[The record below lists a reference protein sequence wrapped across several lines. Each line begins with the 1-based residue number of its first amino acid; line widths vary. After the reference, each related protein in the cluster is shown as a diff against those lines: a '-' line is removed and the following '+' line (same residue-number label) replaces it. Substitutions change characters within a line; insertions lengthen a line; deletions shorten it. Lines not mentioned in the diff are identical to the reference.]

1 MKAMLK
7 PCLLAAG
14 LVLAGLAAA
23 QGSAVSS
30 TLQARR
36 VENVGGKVV
45 LTSADVGKPGD
56 LVEYSGT
63 YRNAGPKPVEKL
75 MATIPVPPGTTYVSG
90 SAEPVKATAS
100 IDGVRYA
107 AMPLKRTVR
116 LADGSTREEPVPL
129 TEYRYVR
136 WEIGSLGAGAESVV
150 KLWVRI
156 DSATTAA
163 AATSVKP

>member
-1 MKAMLK
+1 MKAFLK

-14 LVLAGLAAA
+14 LVLAQLAVA
-23 QGSAVSS
+23 QGSPVTS

-45 LTSADVGKPGD
+45 LTTADVGKPGD

-63 YRNAGPKPVEKL
+63 YRNGGLKPVDKL
-75 MATIPVPPGTTYVSG
+75 VATIPVPAGTTYVSG
-90 SAEPVKATAS
+90 SSEPAKAQAS

-107 AMPLKRTVR
+107 AMPLKRAVR
-116 LADGSTREEPVPL
+116 QADGTTREEPVPL
-129 TEYRYVR
+129 TEYRFVR
-136 WEIGSLGAGAESVV
+136 WDIGSLPAGAESVV

-156 DSATTAA
+156 DSAATTSA
-163 AATSVKP
+163 SSR